1 MPQAP
6 RILAFGDSITY
17 GFGVRPRES
26 YPSLL
31 SSLTGGSVT
40 NAGINGET
48 SEEGRA
54 RLPQVLQNA
63 SFGVMILCMGANDIL
78 QGRPL
83 ARLEANLGRM
93 IETAQAAGTR
103 VVLIGVPSFDR
114 ADSTPLPLYEAA
126 ARHYAVD
133 YLPDPLC
140 RVLSDDALH
149 TDGVHPN
156 AAGYRRLAE
165 EIASFLKRQGYV
177 AAGSDTP

>member
-1 MPQAP
+1 MPQAS

-31 SSLTGGSVT
+31 SGLTGCTVT

-48 SEEGRA
+48 SEEGRV

-63 SFGVMILCMGANDIL
+63 SFDIMVLCMGANDIL

-93 IETAQAAGTR
+93 IETAQTAGAR
-103 VVLIGVPSFDR
+103 VVLIGVASFDPV
-114 ADSTPLPLYEAA
+114 DVTPLPLYEAA
-126 ARHYAVD
+126 ARRYAVD

-140 RVLSDDALH
+140 NVLSNGALH

-165 EIASFLKRQGYV
+165 EIALYLTEKEYIS
-177 AAGSDTP
+177 S